1 MALTIYTNNHIAIN
15 GAQTE
20 LAVFQQHSGT
30 VVYNYETGDQLNM
43 PANRYTLSTEAG
55 RAEFEE
61 HVLFAMRA

>member
-15 GAQTE
+15 GAQVE
-20 LAVFQQHSGT
+20 LAIFQQPSGT

-43 PANRYTLSTEAG
+43 PANRYTLATEEG